1 MARSIAI
8 ILMLEG
14 HITGELL
21 SPDYRALNT
30 DWYVFWQHL
39 HGYTSPLFF
48 TISGIVFAYLLSSP
62 KEQGGY
68 WQNNRVRKGYK
79 RVLELMLWGY
89 LLQLHLRNLISCWLD
104 GSTYHTDWLMAFH
117 VLQSIGV
124 AIFLI
129 LLLFG
134 LSKQTRLPFY
144 LWAFAGA
151 FVILIC
157 NGYQE
162 FYIHQ
167 QREWVNQGL
176 QSQVIYRPAD
186 WPKWIQNF
194 FYGQYSDFSFIR
206 FSGYTLFG
214 SGMGHLLRV
223 YERHVLRYGTAF
235 VLTLLGYILVRDA
248 YYILWGLDFV
258 IQQLGMANVNIQLSN
273 KDALIGLGYVLM
285 VLGVLICVNKLFVFK
300 DNLFLRMGQNTL
312 LIYIVH
318 VMLIYEGLL
327 GFGLPLKTWSQNFTP
342 LQSWGLSALI
352 ISGFFLMVWV
362 WTHRSK
368 LFLPKK

>member
-8 ILMLEG
+8 LLMLEG

-68 WQNNRVRKGYK
+68 WQNNRVRKGYR

-124 AIFLI
+124 AILLI

-134 LSKQTRLPFY
+134 LSKLSRLPFY
-144 LWAFAGA
+144 LWALAGA

-176 QSQVIYRPAD
+176 QSQVIYRPAY

-214 SGMGHLLRV
+214 AGMGHLLRV

-285 VLGVLICVNKLFVFK
+285 VLGVLIWVNKLFVFK

-327 GFGLPLKTWSQNFTP
+327 GFGLPLKSWSGHFSPQ
-342 LQSWGLSALI
+342 QSWGLSALI

-362 WTHRSK
+362 WTNRSK